1 MRCDS
6 KATVDSTIVQDEGAA
21 EKRHADHEI
30 RTAVHHFPVAPFLTL
45 YVPAAAFGR
54 RRGLSGSPLRVH
66 YDTF

>member
-6 KATVDSTIVQDEGAA
+6 KATVDSTIVHDEGAA
-21 EKRHADHEI
+21 EKRHADYEI
-30 RTAVHHFPVAPFLTL
+30 RTAVHHFPVAPFLT
-45 YVPAAAFGR
+45 AFGR

>member
-6 KATVDSTIVQDEGAA
+6 KATVDSTMVHDERVA

-30 RTAVHHFPVAPFLTL
+30 RTAAYHFPVAPFLTN
-45 YVPAAAFGR
+45 VPPAACGR
-54 RRGLSGSPLRVH
+54 RKGMSESPLRVH